1 MKKLLFSILLLFMA
15 ITTNAQ
21 FKAEFDGVKTLDGK
35 NFYVV
40 EIPGK
45 SASDLYK
52 SANAFII
59 SNFKNPDAVSN
70 KMENEMINLHGTY
83 PDAFVCK
90 KVMGMKVYARV
101 DMNLVMYFKDGRV
114 RFDIPTINSMYF
126 NDEYQVMF
134 SGGVNVM
141 GEGDINMF
149 KKNGKVNKEECV
161 ENFNSFINGVISTI
175 CDYLKGNNAANED
188 W

>member
-1 MKKLLFSILLLFMA
+1 
-15 ITTNAQ
+15 
-21 FKAEFDGVKTLDGK
+21 
-35 NFYVV
+35 
-40 EIPGK
+40 
-45 SASDLYK
+45 
-52 SANAFII
+52 
-59 SNFKNPDAVSN
+59 
-70 KMENEMINLHGTY
+70 
-83 PDAFVCK
+83 
-90 KVMGMKVYARV
+90 MKVYARV

-161 ENFNSFINGVISTI
+161 ENFNSFINGFINTI